1 MWLSNCLLCHNLIYW
16 MHSLILVFIAGE
28 WPGHFS
34 ISSLSYECKSLLPAL
49 EFNFASCPKCFI
61 TPSYLSISKTPRLWG
76 IWEQSLDFYSV
87 SVLVTLSHP
96 PYEQYHQVFF
106 SWSMLAFLLEHTW
119 KSGIK
124 DGSGTMSEPLSWAVP
139 FHGYGWRPLIRSS
152 AGAGYSVRRPALSG
166 ITPRVRWCKVS
177 SRESQTFPVTNSAR
191 DTAAQFLLRA
201 TGCESEYHLLKLPT
215 ELMGF
220 GWWGI

>member
-49 EFNFASCPKCFI
+49 EFKFASCPKCFI
-61 TPSYLSISKTPRLWG
+61 TPSYLSISKNPRLWR

-96 PYEQYHQVFF
+96 PYDQVFF
-106 SWSMLAFLLEHTW
+106 PGACWLSCWNTPGNLAS
-119 KSGIK
+119 KMDQG
-124 DGSGTMSEPLSWAVP
+124 PCLSLFP
-139 FHGYGWRPLIRSS
+139 GLFH
-152 AGAGYSVRRPALSG
+152 
-166 ITPRVRWCKVS
+166 
-177 SRESQTFPVTNSAR
+177 F
-191 DTAAQFLLRA
+191 
-201 TGCESEYHLLKLPT
+201 
-215 ELMGF
+215 MGM
-220 GWWGI
+220 GEGL